1 MVQDD
6 LLWDNTREVEH
17 MSNEISFDG
26 SGSDFIGANADNE
39 PLLQWEGA
47 PSEIQ
52 NRGPAFHARTHLIDR
67 AMRKLRP
74 AHLLDIGCGR
84 GYVTEIAA
92 RHATRV
98 TATDLAPRAV
108 AETKRRLAWHP
119 HAEVRVENAL
129 TADWHANGRR
139 FDAILLSEVLEHLED
154 DRGTL
159 ESCARLLSPG
169 GRLVLTVPA
178 NPQLWTT
185 WDDLAGHL
193 RRYRRAELVSKL
205 TDSGLSVESITNWG
219 FPITGWLAIRG
230 AKLRGDRVVAR
241 AASGEVP
248 SLLAR
253 VMPLAALPLRVLARI
268 EPIFSGLDRGAGY
281 VVVASAS
288 NN

>member
-1 MVQDD
+1 
-6 LLWDNTREVEH
+6 
-17 MSNEISFDG
+17 MSSEISFHG
-26 SGSDFIGANADNE
+26 SESDVISANADSE
-39 PLLQWEGA
+39 PLLQWDGA

-92 RHATRV
+92 RHAARV

-108 AETKRRLAWHP
+108 AETERLLAWHP

-129 TADWHANGRR
+129 TAEWHASGRR
-139 FDAILLSEVLEHLED
+139 FDVILLSEVLEHLED

-159 ESCARLLSPG
+159 QSCARLLSPG

-178 NPQLWTT
+178 NPRLWTT

-193 RRYRRAELVSKL
+193 RRYTRTELVSKL
-205 TDSGLSVESITNWG
+205 ADAGLSVESITNWG

-230 AKLRGDRVVAR
+230 SRMRGDRVTAR
-241 AASGEVP
+241 DAGGEVP

-253 VMPLAALPLRVLARI
+253 VMPLASLPLRVLARI

-281 VVVASAS
+281 VVVASA
-288 NN
+288 ND